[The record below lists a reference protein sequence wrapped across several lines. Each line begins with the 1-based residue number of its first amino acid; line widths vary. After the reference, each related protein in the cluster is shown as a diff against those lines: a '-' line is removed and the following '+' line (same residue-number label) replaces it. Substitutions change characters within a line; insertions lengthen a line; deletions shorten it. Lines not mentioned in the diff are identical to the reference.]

1 MSTIAA
7 KFSTASTQFKVGAS
21 AAALVAAATLTP
33 AVAQATPSI
42 APVVAESTGAAFGA
56 ISDFTALS
64 PELNYLGSSAAAI
77 TDFNPFAFIFTNF
90 IQPIAGWFYN
100 IGEWALNTFAMIFRV
115 GPYATSS
122 VG

>member
-33 AVAQATPSI
+33 AVAQATPSF
-42 APVVAESTGAAFGA
+42 APVAESTGAAFGA

-100 IGEWALNTFAMIFRV
+100 VAEFALNTFAMIFRV